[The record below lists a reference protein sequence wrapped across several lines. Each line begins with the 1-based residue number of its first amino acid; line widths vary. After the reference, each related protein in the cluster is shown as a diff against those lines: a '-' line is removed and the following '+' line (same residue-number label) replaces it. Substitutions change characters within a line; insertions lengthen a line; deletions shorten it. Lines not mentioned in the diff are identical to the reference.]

1 MRPRHA
7 PPRRPDLPG
16 VTTVSETRRLLPLS
30 AVPESVAATGAEPG
44 CSRLSRMFRAAPVAL
59 VEVDADQRVLLW
71 NRAAERLF
79 GWTAAEVLGMR
90 NPLLPDAGDAADEIV
105 AMREQALAAD
115 GTAVAGSRF
124 EARRPHKDGRLLDV
138 EVLLTA
144 VTDADG
150 RLTGWIAA
158 FTDNS
163 ERTALR
169 SRLDAR
175 MRQQAAVA
183 ALGRTALGARSLQ
196 PVLDAAIACVV
207 ATLGVL
213 AASVLRREPDGS
225 LVFAATYGYT
235 VPDDGHETYVA
246 GRPPPLAAR
255 VLATGEPFVVDD
267 LTAPGAPVPRWAAH
281 LISGCGARSSALVLV
296 GGVDAPWGTLGA
308 HAPTV
313 GAFGPDDL
321 VFLRA
326 VANIVA
332 EAAARCAVE
341 EEVRHRASHDAL
353 TGLPNRDLL
362 GERLAE
368 ALRGR
373 GSRRSDGY
381 SALLLVDLDGFKDV
395 NDSQGHQTGDE
406 ILRQVGARLTGRLRS
421 TDTVARLGGD
431 EFAVLLTDLPAPDH
445 AAWVAA
451 ELGSLLRLP
460 YTTPQGPVGLAGSIG
475 IAIAGRGAC
484 DPFELLRRADA
495 AMYRAKR
502 ERCGHAVHDAA
513 LDDGASARLGLVSEL
528 RTALEEEALTLHYQ
542 PVVDLGHGG
551 VTSVEALVRW
561 THPTLGPQSPAEF
574 VALAESS
581 GLAGDLTDL
590 VVRTASRQWAAWAQ
604 DGLRIP
610 VAVNLSPI
618 LLRADG
624 FADYLVRSVVQAG
637 MPLDRLRIEVTE
649 TALAHE
655 GAVDVLRDLR
665 RRGIR
670 VAIDDFGTGWS
681 SLGRLKQLPV
691 DTIKIDR
698 SFVTG
703 LVEDRRDAAIV
714 RSVVAL
720 ASELGLRTIA
730 EGVET
735 TEVAHALRD
744 LGVDRAQGYLY
755 ARPLPPDELRS
766 WYDARVSAVPAPRRP
781 AARRPGRRP
790 PARPADAATAPPPGR

>member
-1 MRPRHA
+1 MRPRRA
-7 PPRRPDLPG
+7 PPPYRSAQGLTAVP
-16 VTTVSETRRLLPLS
+16 ETRRLLPLTAVAPS
-30 AVPESVAATGAEPG
+30 AAGDGTEPG
-44 CSRLSRMFRAAPVAL
+44 CLRLSRVFRAAPVAL

-71 NRAAERLF
+71 NRAAETLF
-79 GWTAAEVLGMR
+79 GWTSAEVLGGR
-90 NPLLPDAGDAADEIV
+90 NPLLPDGDERAGAPAGHLAEDLAEDLAGH
-105 AMREQALAAD
+105 RRHALAAPD
-115 GTAVAGSRF
+115 GAVAGTRF
-124 EARRPHKDGRLLDV
+124 ETRRRHKDGRLLDV
-138 EVLLTA
+138 EVLLSA
-144 VTDADG
+144 VTDGEG
-150 RLTGWIAA
+150 RLAGWIAA

-169 SRLDAR
+169 ASLDAR
-175 MRQQAAVA
+175 MRQQTAVA

-196 PVLDAAIACVV
+196 PVLDAAIGCVV
-207 ATLGVL
+207 GTLGAV
-213 AASVLRREPDGS
+213 AASVLRREPDGR
-225 LVFAATYGYT
+225 LVFAATHGYT
-235 VPDDGHETYVA
+235 VPDDGHQTYVA
-246 GRPPPLAAR
+246 GRPPPLASR
-255 VLATGEPFVVDD
+255 VLASGEPFVVDD
-267 LTAPGAPVPRWAAH
+267 LTAPGAPVPPWTRH
-281 LISGCGARSSALVLV
+281 LVASCGARSSALVLV

-308 HAPTV
+308 HAPTTH
-313 GAFGPDDL
+313 AFGPDDL

-326 VANIVA
+326 VANVVA

-362 GERLAE
+362 GDRLAE
-368 ALRGR
+368 ALRGK
-373 GSRRSDGY
+373 GSRRNDGF

-395 NDSQGHQTGDE
+395 NDSQGHQSGDDV
-406 ILRQVGARLTGRLRS
+406 LRQVAARLTGRLRA

-431 EFAVLLTDLPAPDH
+431 EFAVLLTDLPAPEH

-460 YTTPQGPVGLAGSIG
+460 YTTPQGPVNLSGSIG
-475 IAIAGRGAC
+475 IALATRGGC

-502 ERCGHAVHDAA
+502 DRCGHAVHDPA
-513 LDDGASARLGLVSEL
+513 LDDGASARLGLVSDL
-528 RTALEEEALTLHYQ
+528 RAALEEEALRLHYQ
-542 PVVDLGHGG
+542 PVVDLGTGQ
-551 VTSVEALVRW
+551 VTSVEALARW

-590 VVRTASRQWAAWAQ
+590 VLRLATRQWGDWAAA
-604 DGLRIP
+604 GLRIP
-610 VAVNLSPI
+610 VGVNLSPM

-624 FADYLVRSVVQAG
+624 YADYLVRAVVQAG
-637 MPLDRLRIEVTE
+637 MPLEMLRIEVTE

-655 GAVDVLRDLR
+655 AAVGVLRDLR
-665 RRGIR
+665 RHGVR

-735 TEVAHALRD
+735 AEVAAALRT

-755 ARPLPPDELRS
+755 ARPLPPQELLS
-766 WYDARVSAVPAPRRP
+766 WY
-781 AARRPGRRP
+781 AARP
-790 PARPADAATAPPPGR
+790 PVQSV